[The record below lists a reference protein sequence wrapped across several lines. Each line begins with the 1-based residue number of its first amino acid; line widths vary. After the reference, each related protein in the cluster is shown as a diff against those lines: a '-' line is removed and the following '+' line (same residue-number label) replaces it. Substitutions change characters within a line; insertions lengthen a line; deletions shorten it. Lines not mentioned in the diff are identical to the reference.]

1 MEPVPSRSPSRNLKI
16 GEKVK
21 TGNDIVTGSFLYK
34 PGMTYTQGDIVSH
47 NGVMY
52 VVMAEETTAEPSF
65 GDEVYQEYAYNKA
78 VKDTDTV
85 MDEQSKFRIV
95 AGSVVEKILSD
106 ALGSIRTDQL
116 SGKINKMQALS
127 AYESLSY
134 TLDGKVTTLSG
145 TSFSFKPSEIA
156 DVDVTELDVFV
167 TFAPSDIPQSS
178 GNLIYMQEM
187 VRCVLT
193 DKRQVYAG
201 DSEYMSVSV
210 ALSTDGND
218 DVYTVSIT
226 PDSMKVVSQTME
238 ITRIEG
244 VGTIVSEPAS

>member
-1 MEPVPSRSPSRNLKI
+1 M
-16 GEKVK
+16 K
-21 TGNDIVTGSFLYK
+21 TGNDIVTGMFLYK

-47 NGVMY
+47 NGVLY
-52 VVMAEETTAEPSF
+52 VVMAEETTVEPSF
-65 GDEVYQEYAYNKA
+65 GDEAYQEYAYNKA

-85 MDEQSKFRIV
+85 MDELSKYRIV

-134 TLDGKVTTLSG
+134 TLDDKVTSSG
-145 TSFSFKPSEIA
+145 TSFSFKPHDVEYA
-156 DVDVTELDVFV
+156 DITELDVFV
-167 TFAPSDIPQSS
+167 TFAPNDIPQAQ
-178 GNLIYMQEM
+178 GDLLYMQEM

-193 DKRQVYAG
+193 DKRQVYAN
-201 DSEYMSVSV
+201 DSEYFEMSMT
-210 ALSTDGND
+210 LSSDNGH
-218 DVYTVSIT
+218 DVYTVSLT
-226 PDSMKVVSQTME
+226 PNAMRVLPQTLS

-244 VGTIVSEPAS
+244 VGTIVSEPTT